1 MLFEAARN
9 DDGYHHQDGGNRP
22 KYSKKEKVGCILLG
36 LCLVAGALLY
46 TNGINRNSEN
56 DISMIN
62 RRKVC
67 EIEMRQIKSQ
77 DKLI

>member
-9 DDGYHHQDGGNRP
+9 DDGYHQDGGNRP

-36 LCLVAGALLY
+36 MCLVAGALLY
-46 TNGINRNSEN
+46 TNCTNGNSEN

-62 RRKVC
+62 RSKVC

-77 DKLI
+77 D